1 MTFLRVSALAAAS
14 LLALGAAAQ
23 AADLTYEP
31 APVVEAAPAVFNWT
45 GFYLGVHAGAAI
57 LDGDYSFIGTDLG
70 GDTSTGFIGG
80 VQAGYNWQFDSLVI
94 GAQTDFAYTSAK
106 ISDQD
111 ILNASAEN
119 KLEWL
124 GSTTARIGYAVDN
137 FLLYGKGGVAY
148 GQSKIEVSSIN
159 GSIDDSKWHVGW
171 TLGAGA
177 EYAFT
182 QNITGLVEYNYVDL
196 GSEDY
201 FEGALNSVNADLT
214 THVIKAGLNYKF

>member
-1 MTFLRVSALAAAS
+1 MTFLRVSALATAS

-31 APVVEAAPAVFNWT
+31 APVVEAAPVFNWT

-57 LDGDYSFIGTDLG
+57 ADGDYSVGGFDVG
-70 GDTSTGFIGG
+70 GDNSTGFIGG

-106 ISDQD
+106 ISDND
-111 ILNASAEN
+111 GAASFEN

-124 GSTTARIGYAVDN
+124 GSTTARVGYAVDN
-137 FLLYGKGGVAY
+137 FLVYGKGGIAY
-148 GQSKIEVSSIN
+148 GQSELKLSDGIN
-159 GSIDDSKWHVGW
+159 SVDDSKWHVGW
-171 TLGAGA
+171 TLGVGA

-182 QNITGLVEYNYVDL
+182 QNITGLIEYDYVDL

-201 FEGALNSVNADLT
+201 FDNGINADLT

>member
-1 MTFLRVSALAAAS
+1 MNFLRVSALATAS

-31 APVVEAAPAVFNWT
+31 APIVEAAPAAFNWT

-57 LDGDYSFIGTDLG
+57 LDGDYSALG
-70 GDTSTGFIGG
+70 LDVGDDSSTGFIGG

-106 ISDQD
+106 ISAWD
-111 ILNASAEN
+111 NTVTAGTSGEN

-124 GSTTARIGYAVDN
+124 GSTTARVGYAVDN

-148 GQSKIEVSSIN
+148 GQSEVKLSDSI

-182 QNITGLVEYNYVDL
+182 QNITGLIEYNYVDL

-201 FEGALNSVNADLT
+201 FDDVISADLT
-214 THVIKAGLNYKF
+214 THIVKVGLNYKF